1 MKSFEKADTRR
12 ILNWPVPITFPLTFQ
27 LEEVSPAGTV
37 GVVVV
42 KETTVESKTK
52 SPWNP
57 TRFWAALIW
66 VVLTGLR
73 RIVVLGTEVSMVSI
87 GRDTVIPGTP
97 SGTAGAAGAGSGG
110 QNPGCDSA
118 AWGAALKLDANM
130 IAETSSKAT
139 EMVI

>member
-12 ILNWPVPITFPLTFQ
+12 VLNWPVPITFPLTFQ

-42 KETTVESKTK
+42 KEMTFESKRK

-73 RIVVLGTEVSMVSI
+73 RIVVLGTEVSIVSI

-97 SGTAGAAGAGSGG
+97 SGTAGAGSGG

-139 EMVI
+139 ETVI

>member
-12 ILNWPVPITFPLTFQ
+12 ILNWPVPITFPETFQ
-27 LEEVSPAGTV
+27 LLAVSPAGTV

-42 KETTVESKTK
+42 KEMTFESKRK

-73 RIVVLGTEVSMVSI
+73 RIVVLGTEVSIVSI
-87 GRDTVIPGTP
+87 GRDTVIPGKP
-97 SGTAGAAGAGSGG
+97 SGASGAGSAG
-110 QNPGCDSA
+110 
-118 AWGAALKLDANM
+118 
-130 IAETSSKAT
+130 
-139 EMVI
+139 

>member
-1 MKSFEKADTRR
+1 VKSFEKADTRR
-12 ILNWPVPITFPLTFQ
+12 ILNWPVPITFPETFQ

-87 GRDTVIPGTP
+87 GRDTVIPGKP
-97 SGTAGAAGAGSGG
+97 SGASGAGSAG
-110 QNPGCDSA
+110 
-118 AWGAALKLDANM
+118 
-130 IAETSSKAT
+130 
-139 EMVI
+139 

>member
-12 ILNWPVPITFPLTFQ
+12 ILNWPVPITFPETFQ
-27 LEEVSPAGTV
+27 LLAVSPAGTV

-42 KETTVESKTK
+42 KETTFESKRK

-66 VVLTGLR
+66 VALTGLR

-87 GRDTVIPGTP
+87 GRDIVIPGKP
-97 SGTAGAAGAGSGG
+97 VGALGS
-110 QNPGCDSA
+110 
-118 AWGAALKLDANM
+118 
-130 IAETSSKAT
+130 
-139 EMVI
+139 

>member
-27 LEEVSPAGTV
+27 LEAVSPAGTV

-42 KETTVESKTK
+42 KETTLESKTK

-73 RIVVLGTEVSMVSI
+73 RIVVLGTEVSIVSI

-97 SGTAGAAGAGSGG
+97 SGAAGAGSGG
-110 QNPGCDSA
+110 QNPGCESP